1 MNEGDDLQTVK
12 RLAADQRGVFSLTDL
27 RASLAEPHR
36 AALYRRVDRL
46 IARGVLRRFSSGFY
60 VAGDFDLAVLCQRIA
75 PDAALSF
82 EFVLARELVIGPK
95 PAHALSAIRS
105 GRTQHIEGDGASLAF
120 HHIKSDLRFGESV
133 VAGVRSTDAEK
144 AMLDVLLFHQ
154 RGRRA
159 LFDLRSDVHLDRL
172 DRRKLGRYL
181 RRYENPRFVAF
192 ARGVLELP

>member
-1 MNEGDDLQTVK
+1 MNEGDDLQTVE
-12 RLAADQRGVFSLTDL
+12 RLSASQRGVFSVADL
-27 RASLAEPHR
+27 RACLAEPHR

-46 IARGVLRRFSSGFY
+46 IAGGTLRRFAGGFY
-60 VAGDFDLAVLCQRIA
+60 VARDFDLAVLCQRLA
-75 PDAALSF
+75 PDSALSF

-95 PAHALSAIRS
+95 PAHALSAIRA
-105 GRTQHIEGDGASLAF
+105 GRTQRLEAHGKSLAF
-120 HHIKSDLRFGESV
+120 HHIKADLRFGESV

-144 AMLDVLLFHQ
+144 ALLDVLLFHQ